1 MKLGMIGFGNMAQA
15 ILQGLLVKQAIDPK
29 EVYVC
34 AAHYDKLCM
43 RAEKFGV
50 NPCRDAKEVA
60 EQSDMIVLAVKPY
73 QVEDVCSPLSFQDK
87 IVVSVVAGKPYAQ
100 LSKICAN
107 GALLC
112 TIPNTPVAVGQGII
126 LVEDQTNCTPCQ
138 YEQFLQVFEPIAL
151 IEKTDADHM
160 NIAMILSSCAP
171 AFTAMYLEALGDA
184 GVKYGLKREEAYALA
199 AKMIEGV
206 GALYLSEKQHPGA
219 MKDAVCSPKG
229 STIKGVCALEKGAF
243 RHTVISAV
251 DAIEK

>member
-15 ILQGLLVKQAIDPK
+15 ILRGLFVKQNIDPK

-34 AAHYDKLCM
+34 AAHYKKLCQ
-43 RAEKFGV
+43 RAETFNV
-50 NPCRDAKEVA
+50 NPCHDAQEVI
-60 EQSDMIVLAVKPY
+60 EKSDMIILAIKPY
-73 QVEDVCSPLSFQDK
+73 QIEDVCGNLSFQNK
-87 IVVSVVAGKPYAQ
+87 IVVSVVAGKPYEV
-100 LSKICAN
+100 LSKICTN
-107 GALLC
+107 CALLC
-112 TIPNTPVAVGQGII
+112 TIPNTPIAVGEGIL
-126 LVEDQTNCTPCQ
+126 LVEEQTNCTPQQ
-138 YEQFLQVFEPIAL
+138 YEQFRQVFEPIAL
-151 IEKTDADHM
+151 IEKIDADHM
-160 NIAMILSSCAP
+160 DIAMILSSCAP

-199 AKMIEGV
+199 SKMIEGV
-206 GALYLSEKQHPGA
+206 GALYLSEKQHPGV